1 MNTKK
6 AEHSA
11 SPQTSRREFVQ
22 NATGAALT
30 AVTGLGLVGPRAW
43 AGTGRKIKVGIIG
56 CGSVSGKYIPELK
69 SKPFF
74 ELVSACDI
82 IPSRAKA
89 RAKDHGIPHVYA
101 HIDEMLAGADF
112 DFLVNTTSMPSHYHV
127 NKRALQAGKHVW
139 SEKPLADTVT
149 QGQELIDLAKKNKLG
164 FWAAPCTV
172 TSPQF
177 AFMAQTL
184 AQGKLGRISAA
195 RAIYGHSG
203 AFWLWTP
210 ECFQRGGGCLYDL
223 GVYNITTLT
232 GLLGPAQRVA
242 GMWSVVHPEVTVRTH
257 EGKDVRVKVE
267 ADENAM
273 LMIDHGK
280 GVFSH
285 MQTGFSYFDSAKPHD
300 AMGDDLHSIEIIGDA
315 GTMAL
320 AGYDWGPVGVD
331 LATKDQPQTQR
342 CCTDTKGYTWQH
354 GASYVGRCMLTGEKS
369 LITAEHALHVLEVIQ
384 ACRES
389 HRTGRYIDIQTRFN
403 WPIIRG

>member
-1 MNTKK
+1 
-6 AEHSA
+6 
-11 SPQTSRREFVQ
+11 
-22 NATGAALT
+22 
-30 AVTGLGLVGPRAW
+30 
-43 AGTGRKIKVGIIG
+43 
-56 CGSVSGKYIPELK
+56 
-69 SKPFF
+69 
-74 ELVSACDI
+74 
-82 IPSRAKA
+82 
-89 RAKDHGIPHVYA
+89 
-101 HIDEMLAGADF
+101 
-112 DFLVNTTSMPSHYHV
+112 
-127 NKRALQAGKHVW
+127 
-139 SEKPLADTVT
+139 
-149 QGQELIDLAKKNKLG
+149 
-164 FWAAPCTV
+164 
-172 TSPQF
+172 
-177 AFMAQTL
+177 
-184 AQGKLGRISAA
+184 
-195 RAIYGHSG
+195 
-203 AFWLWTP
+203 
-210 ECFQRGGGCLYDL
+210 
-223 GVYNITTLT
+223 
-232 GLLGPAQRVA
+232 
-242 GMWSVVHPEVTVRTH
+242 MWSVVHPEVTVRTH